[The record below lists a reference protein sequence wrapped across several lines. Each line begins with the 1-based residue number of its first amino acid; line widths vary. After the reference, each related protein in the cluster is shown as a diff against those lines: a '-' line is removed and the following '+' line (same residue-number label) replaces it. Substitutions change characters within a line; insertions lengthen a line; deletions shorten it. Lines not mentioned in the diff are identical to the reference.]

1 MSQTHI
7 TWVSSCPKTYNNMGL
22 GRPKNVTT
30 QRSVPNEK
38 NQNSSDAQKRC
49 CKAAVEKELKKAR
62 VNIQAGG
69 TRNTATNCFNQRT
82 GTTHSVL
89 TRSSRAP
96 APVFNLLRRRFFT
109 ADPKGFTDYKC
120 TVSHIMVMS
129 SASPDRLAVFHRAVK
144 RKSFES
150 AKIADN
156 PDLMRGPCRHLFA
169 YRLGSPLPL

>member
-1 MSQTHI
+1 M

-49 CKAAVEKELKKAR
+49 CKAAVEKELKNAR

-89 TRSSRAP
+89 TPSSRAP
-96 APVFNLLRRRFFT
+96 APVFNLLRRLFFT
-109 ADPKGFTDYKC
+109 ADPTGFTDYMRDG
-120 TVSHIMVMS
+120 TLSEHQ
-129 SASPDRLAVFHRAVK
+129 RALK
-144 RKSFES
+144 RKSSES
-150 AKIADN
+150 AEIADN
-156 PDLMRGPCRHLFA
+156 SDLMRDPCSHPYA
-169 YRLGSPLPL
+169 YRLGLPLPL

>member
-49 CKAAVEKELKKAR
+49 CKAAVEKELKNAR

-109 ADPKGFTDYKC
+109 ADPTDFTDYMRDG
-120 TVSHIMVMS
+120 TLSEHQ
-129 SASPDRLAVFHRAVK
+129 RAVK
-144 RKSFES
+144 RKSSES
-150 AKIADN
+150 AEIADN
-156 PDLMRGPCRHLFA
+156 PDLMRGPCRHLYA